1 MEVKKIK
8 KLKNGKYKL
17 QLDNDQKIVTYDEVI
32 LNHHLLYDKNI
43 DEDSLNKIQIDT
55 NYYDIYSKVLN
66 YMSTRMRSRKEI
78 IEYLNRKRV
87 DEFDSKKI
95 LDNLVKLNLVNDEAF
110 SKAYISDKIYLNH
123 YGRNRIK
130 KELLEHD
137 ISEEIIEKNLSLYD
151 DDIWK
156 QNLKSL
162 IEKRIKTTTYSG
174 YILKQKL
181 IYEFSNQGYDRS
193 MIQEVLEEIELPN
206 HLQKGYD
213 KIYQQLSKKYSGE
226 ILQNK
231 IKTKL
236 YAKGYSSE
244 EINEICN

>member
-87 DEFDSKKI
+87 DEFDS
-95 LDNLVKLNLVNDEAF
+95 
-110 SKAYISDKIYLNH
+110 
-123 YGRNRIK
+123 
-130 KELLEHD
+130 
-137 ISEEIIEKNLSLYD
+137 
-151 DDIWK
+151 
-156 QNLKSL
+156 
-162 IEKRIKTTTYSG
+162 
-174 YILKQKL
+174 
-181 IYEFSNQGYDRS
+181 
-193 MIQEVLEEIELPN
+193 
-206 HLQKGYD
+206 
-213 KIYQQLSKKYSGE
+213 
-226 ILQNK
+226 
-231 IKTKL
+231 
-236 YAKGYSSE
+236 
-244 EINEICN
+244 